1 MNHDK
6 PADLVLHHCQVQV
19 AEFVRAVE
27 RRCYEDD
34 MTDTKTI
41 RDVIDLFINNSDGFG
56 IKVENYLDQ
65 TGLRESRKVI
75 NKQYI

>member
-1 MNHDK
+1 M
-6 PADLVLHHCQVQV
+6 HHCQVQV

-27 RRCYEDD
+27 RRCHEDD

-65 TGLRESRKVI
+65 DYEKLNKTTKMLRTNGWSIEEERG
-75 NKQYI
+75 